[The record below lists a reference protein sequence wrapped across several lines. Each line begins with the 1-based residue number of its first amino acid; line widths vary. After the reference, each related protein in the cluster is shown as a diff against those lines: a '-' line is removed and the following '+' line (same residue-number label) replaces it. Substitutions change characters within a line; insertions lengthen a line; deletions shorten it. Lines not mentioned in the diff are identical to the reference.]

1 MRFEYAAGA
10 KDALQSLLP
19 SGIDYFESILCT
31 THHRTPVEEISVSL
45 LTPGL
50 SGAAVFL
57 VHRISQGKK
66 FISWVAK
73 VANDIRLIDQER
85 DNYLNFIKDRLSAVP
100 KLVNQTNPHILF
112 YEFAGQAGMYSPET
126 LRNGYSKSS
135 PEALSALMMRVV
147 REVRLLQHYEDDS
160 MTPID
165 RMIELDSMSS
175 LYKRLDNIVP
185 TKASQ
190 LIDGWNKIIS
200 LKHNCPMI
208 RSRGHGDLNS
218 GNVLFEAG
226 SAAASP
232 FIIDFASMARSKD
245 NTRHKEGFHFPFWDF
260 AKLERDIV
268 ATLFL
273 DDAIK
278 DGLNTNQIIIVAR
291 FVLGSICRIPPDIA
305 SSNSVRRLIATLV
318 SLRKETRKVSVPEYY
333 EGCYKCVLAYAFMG
347 ILFRAKPDSEFPQGI
362 QGLVAT
368 ESAISL
374 LERPFEELSSLD
386 PLTLWAPDD
395 SNTDFKIKH
404 IQSLY
409 SASSTLSSIEDIRL
423 AAASSIN
430 IFGNASTRSRLSQN
444 LSQDMIELADLARL
458 RLSLMNYKEYS
469 SKNLLEEYFSKT
481 SLKNMDFFSGDS
493 VSIKV
498 SDVVAGAP
506 EMASDIIWCCSFF
519 AQVEN
524 TSILW
529 GKAFVNIE
537 NGRSELLLD
546 NRPEA
551 WTGKPLLINNRF
563 VSKLKLESDSF
574 TRLALETMER
584 IYRIHFDNQKSVTSF
599 GGFLKDANLRQFQ
612 SEFALRQNMSSDASE
627 DQLAQQALR
636 VTSFG
641 KARIQLG
648 ITKFDIRIMDAIEGS
663 ESQPEGINRSSI
675 VVVIDAT
682 RP

>member
-1 MRFEYAAGA
+1 
-10 KDALQSLLP
+10 
-19 SGIDYFESILCT
+19 
-31 THHRTPVEEISVSL
+31 
-45 LTPGL
+45 
-50 SGAAVFL
+50 
-57 VHRISQGKK
+57 
-66 FISWVAK
+66 
-73 VANDIRLIDQER
+73 
-85 DNYLNFIKDRLSAVP
+85 
-100 KLVNQTNPHILF
+100 
-112 YEFAGQAGMYSPET
+112 
-126 LRNGYSKSS
+126 
-135 PEALSALMMRVV
+135 
-147 REVRLLQHYEDDS
+147 
-160 MTPID
+160 
-165 RMIELDSMSS
+165 
-175 LYKRLDNIVP
+175 
-185 TKASQ
+185 
-190 LIDGWNKIIS
+190 
-200 LKHNCPMI
+200 
-208 RSRGHGDLNS
+208 
-218 GNVLFEAG
+218 
-226 SAAASP
+226 
-232 FIIDFASMARSKD
+232 
-245 NTRHKEGFHFPFWDF
+245 
-260 AKLERDIV
+260 
-268 ATLFL
+268 
-273 DDAIK
+273 
-278 DGLNTNQIIIVAR
+278 
-291 FVLGSICRIPPDIA
+291 
-305 SSNSVRRLIATLV
+305 
-318 SLRKETRKVSVPEYY
+318 
-333 EGCYKCVLAYAFMG
+333 
-347 ILFRAKPDSEFPQGI
+347 
-362 QGLVAT
+362 
-368 ESAISL
+368 
-374 LERPFEELSSLD
+374 
-386 PLTLWAPDD
+386 
-395 SNTDFKIKH
+395 
-404 IQSLY
+404 
-409 SASSTLSSIEDIRL
+409 
-423 AAASSIN
+423 
-430 IFGNASTRSRLSQN
+430 
-444 LSQDMIELADLARL
+444 MIELADLARL

-574 TRLALETMER
+574 TRLALETMQR

-663 ESQPEGINRSSI
+663 ESQPVGINRSSI